1 MSERRLC
8 QVLCT
13 VLSPGPTQ
21 QVICVQ
27 RICTESEQ
35 MNDRECKELQPLFK
49 KAMSFIQIYEDSEAV
64 KRKYSSR
71 KTEKEGREEKLD

>member
-1 MSERRLC
+1 
-8 QVLCT
+8 
-13 VLSPGPTQ
+13 
-21 QVICVQ
+21 
-27 RICTESEQ
+27 